1 MRVILTGGGTG
12 GHLFPGIAVAD
23 EIVRRYPQAEVLFIG
38 TGRQLDLTALAQRNF
53 QTAAIRCQG
62 LKGMSWR
69 RQLAT
74 LGQLPWSVVEA
85 FGLIRRFQPDLVF
98 GVGGYVTGPVVVAA
112 KLLGIKACIH
122 EQNSVPGLA
131 NRWLAKIV
139 DHVFL
144 SIPGS
149 ESYFPAG
156 KWTLSGNPV
165 RRELLALAAT
175 ARSEREENHAPLL
188 LVLGGSQGAHRL
200 NRLVTAAVVEH
211 GKQLPAGLRVI
222 HQTGIKD
229 EEWVRQAYRQAGVAA
244 EVAAFFHDM
253 KAVYSQADLVV
264 SRAGAT
270 TLAELAVLAKPAILV
285 PFPYAADDHQ
295 SKNAQF
301 LVAAKAARMFAEAD
315 LQAATLADAM
325 TELLTDSALRQAMGQ
340 AAGLQAR
347 PRAVET
353 IVDRCLPPAGKKF

>member
-38 TGRQLDLTALAQRNF
+38 TGRQLDLTALSQRNF

-69 RQLAT
+69 RKLTT
-74 LGQLPWSVVEA
+74 LGQLPGSVVEA
-85 FGLIRRFQPDLVF
+85 FGLIRGFKPDLVF
-98 GVGGYVTGPVVVAA
+98 GVGGYVTGPVIVAA
-112 KLLGIKACIH
+112 KLLGIKAYIH

-139 DHVFL
+139 DHIFL

-165 RRELLALAAT
+165 RRELLALAARPP
-175 ARSEREENHAPLL
+175 ADDNRAPVL

-200 NRLVTAAVVEH
+200 NSLVTAAVVEH
-211 GKQLPAGLRVI
+211 GSNLPAGLRVI
-222 HQTGIKD
+222 HQTG
-229 EEWVRQAYRQAGVAA
+229 
-244 EVAAFFHDM
+244 
-253 KAVYSQADLVV
+253 
-264 SRAGAT
+264 
-270 TLAELAVLAKPAILV
+270 
-285 PFPYAADDHQ
+285 
-295 SKNAQF
+295 
-301 LVAAKAARMFAEAD
+301 
-315 LQAATLADAM
+315 
-325 TELLTDSALRQAMGQ
+325 
-340 AAGLQAR
+340 
-347 PRAVET
+347 
-353 IVDRCLPPAGKKF
+353 